1 MKKQKAAPLKN
12 GTTPNT
18 HTDVTTKKPSK
29 PHRIE
34 LACLHLLGNAQEGT
48 TRITATHFYGDFD
61 YRNRIDELRNDHGI
75 KIESRPYEHMRQDG
89 GISRLSLYWLADRD
103 QARKVAELVN
113 LKRKQ
118 RGAQPLSQGQ
128 ISSYLARFPLPSQT
142 GHQPTA

>member
-1 MKKQKAAPLKN
+1 MKKQKAAPQN

-18 HTDVTTKKPSK
+18 HTDVITRKPSK
-29 PHRIE
+29 AHRIE

-89 GISRLSLYWLADRD
+89 GISRLSLYYLPDRHE
-103 QARKVAELVN
+103 ARKVAELVN

-118 RGAQPLSQGQ
+118 RGAASLSQVQ